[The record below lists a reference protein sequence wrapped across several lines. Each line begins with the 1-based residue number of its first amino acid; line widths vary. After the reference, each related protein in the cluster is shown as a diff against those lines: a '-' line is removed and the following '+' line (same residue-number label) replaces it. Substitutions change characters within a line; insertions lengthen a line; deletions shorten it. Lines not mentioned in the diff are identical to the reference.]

1 MLSDTNRTLDL
12 KGNSGLTYR
21 FSLYTFDSFDDLKDS
36 FRADYPALYLFTRRT
51 LGQGTF
57 NHDLIYIGET
67 GDLSTRFD
75 NHHKEQCIKRNGAN
89 CIGIFAASRI
99 EYTRKNQERDLLF
112 NYDFPCN
119 DQNN

>member
-12 KGNSGLTYR
+12 KGISGQTYR
-21 FSLYTFDSFDDLKDS
+21 FSLYSFDSFEDLKDA
-36 FRADYPALYLFTRRT
+36 FRADYPALYLFTRKT
-51 LGQGTF
+51 LGEGIY
-57 NHDLIYIGET
+57 NHNLIYLGET

-75 NHHKEQCIKRNGAN
+75 NHHKEQSIKRNGAN
-89 CIGIFAASRI
+89 CIGIFAASNR
-99 EYTRKNQERDLLF
+99 EDLRKNQKKDLLF